1 MSMDGG
7 MYRMR
12 DAHKRMK
19 RSEET
24 AHPVTDEE
32 MDVSEHERTLGD
44 IMQNKKEQD
53 KFLNRFCSDE
63 DPAMTQQ
70 ITTALESN
78 TLLNPDQ
85 DKFLSKMLGR
95 YNLRTAEL
103 EQIREMLTP
112 EEMMRIGEN
121 DPRIQRVI
129 DKIGPEKAAELFG
142 KEFEELALSDGRQF
156 NKLVKQM
163 RQVHGVE
170 SGVGQELD
178 EYVRQQLT
186 QFGIREESY
195 WEATK
200 TGMTVETEN
209 NLRRLAR
216 ENLTIF
222 GSAIESLKDRSPFMR
237 AMFGDSRSIHLMK
250 NFENQTEVLQS
261 LDKYRKAI
269 GRVLQG
275 TLTPEVNMAIQK
287 AMLEGGEV
295 REKKIE
301 NNVTSLQDYQGVKN
315 DANPDPDATKA
326 RWEKY
331 KPQELARR
339 KIKNLG
345 SLSAVDRGRVEDE
358 MKTDFANK
366 ELERRKGYRAG
377 AAFAALLGLLFATGP
392 QTEDEVKN
400 LLTF

>member
-1 MSMDGG
+1 
-7 MYRMR
+7 
-12 DAHKRMK
+12 MK

-24 AHPVTDEE
+24 IHPVTGEE

-44 IMQNKKEQD
+44 IMQNKGEQD
-53 KFLNRFCSDE
+53 KFLNRFCNDE
-63 DPAMTQQ
+63 DPAVTKQ
-70 ITTALESN
+70 IVAALESN

-85 DKFLSKMLGR
+85 DKFLSKMLGK

-103 EQIREMLTP
+103 EQVREMLTP
-112 EEMMRIGEN
+112 EEMIRIGEN

-129 DKIGPEKAAELFG
+129 DKIGPEKAADLFS
-142 KEFEELALSDGRQF
+142 KEFENLALSDGSKF
-156 NKLVKQM
+156 KKMIKQM
-163 RQVHGVE
+163 REVHGIE
-170 SGVGQELD
+170 TGVGSALYQHIRND
-178 EYVRQQLT
+178 LT
-186 QFGIREESY
+186 RFGIREEQY

-200 TGMTVETEN
+200 SGTTAETQEN
-209 NLRRLAR
+209 LKRLAA
-216 ENLTIF
+216 ENMTIF
-222 GSAIESLKDRSPFMR
+222 GRAISSLKDRSPFMR
-237 AMFGDSRSIHLMK
+237 AMFGDSRATHLMK
-250 NFENQTEVLQS
+250 NFEDQTEVLKD
-261 LDKYRKAI
+261 LDKFRKAI

-275 TLTPEVNMAIQK
+275 TLTPDVELAIQK
-287 AMLEGGEV
+287 AMQEGGEV
-295 REKKIE
+295 KEKKIE

-345 SLSAVDRGRVEDE
+345 SLSATDRTRVEEE

-366 ELERRKGYRAG
+366 ELERRKGYRGG
-377 AAFAALLGLLFATGP
+377 AAFAALLSVLFSTGP
-392 QTEDEVKN
+392 QTEDDVKN